1 MTYKNVVPIFNV
13 YQLRQKVKRVPKT
26 LSKQKLE
33 LINQSFLFLN
43 VDEIIVRRIIFD
55 SGCVR
60 KKYSRGEV
68 ISENEASEGALG
80 IVLSGAIRVE
90 RMTSE
95 GVGTQLQM
103 LRDSECF
110 GAAAV
115 FSPKNNV
122 TLRLV
127 AERQTEVFFIPYKTL
142 KWAIE
147 RSNAIMENYI
157 RYLSDIIWMLQGR
170 IFTLS
175 AGTAEMR
182 LAVYIADHC
191 GPECEISGSMT
202 EISRQLN
209 LGRASLYRAIDKLK
223 AENLIEQSGK
233 TILVKN
239 PDALHTF
246 IDRAIHT

>member
-1 MTYKNVVPIFNV
+1 M
-13 YQLRQKVKRVPKT
+13 PKT

-33 LINQSFLFLN
+33 LINRSFLFLN

-55 SGCVR
+55 SGCAR
-60 KKYSRGEV
+60 KKYNRGEV
-68 ISENEASEGALG
+68 IPEAEMSDGALG
-80 IVLSGAIRVE
+80 IVLSGLLRVE

-95 GVGTQLQM
+95 GVGAKLQM

-115 FSPKNNV
+115 FSPRKNV

-127 AERQTEVFFIPYKTL
+127 AERQTEVFFIPGKTL
-142 KWAIE
+142 RWAIE
-147 RSNAIMENYI
+147 RSNTIMENYI

-170 IFTLS
+170 VFTLS
-175 AGTAEMR
+175 AGTAEMK
-182 LAVYIADHC
+182 LAVYLADHC
-191 GPECEISGSMT
+191 GEKHEVTGYMT

-223 AENLIEQSGK
+223 SEMLIEQNAK
-233 TILVKN
+233 TIRVISSE
-239 PDALHTF
+239 ALHAY
-246 IDRAIHT
+246 IDGSIRA